1 MAPSSFDCRSSLIC
15 QMMKLCFVK
24 PNLIKRQESL
34 ALSNAAALLLAGVER
49 EELQSEKE
57 IEVNNIVAFFCSN

>member
-1 MAPSSFDCRSSLIC
+1 
-15 QMMKLCFVK
+15 MMNLCFVK
-24 PNLIKRQESL
+24 PDLIKKQESL

-57 IEVNNIVAFFCSN
+57 IEVNNVVAFFCSDGF